1 MSFHL
6 EAYATA
12 KSDNTFSQP
21 LSILRNL
28 FIFYRRQNV
37 TELAYSYLQQ
47 ALQLA
52 EEENLRSETASI
64 LLSLGIYFLEVEKDP
79 DTALTHFERAKEVAQ
94 NANNFHHYYNS
105 LRSEEHT
112 SELQSRGHL

>member
-1 MSFHL
+1 M
-6 EAYATA
+6 
-12 KSDNTFSQP
+12 
-21 LSILRNL
+21 
-28 FIFYRRQNV
+28 

-105 LRSEEHT
+105 LIELGELHVETGNVELAEDYFFRAMNLKIGRASCRESE
-112 SELQSRGHL
+112 